1 MSSNLPKKIF
11 DVCTSFMY
19 LLCTIKHNFHVL
31 FAGKILLTLINHMRK
46 KHKVKNIIP
55 DMNHNSLIDNNM
67 EHGILNPE
75 IVAKNI
81 ERLFRFIHWK
91 LPKNRMVSQELL
103 LKTLKFFSWSLV
115 LVKILSTKDVASPVR
130 SHQIWLLKWPKRHQR
145 SCSGSSQRSC

>member
-1 MSSNLPKKIF
+1 MRNIALYS
-11 DVCTSFMY
+11 VCTSFMY

-81 ERLFRFIHWK
+81 ERLFRFIH
-91 LPKNRMVSQELL
+91 
-103 LKTLKFFSWSLV
+103 LKTAKKQNGQSRIVAKDIEVFFM
-115 LVKILSTKDVASPVR
+115 KPCFGKDT
-130 SHQIWLLKWPKRHQR
+130 IY
-145 SCSGSSQRSC
+145 